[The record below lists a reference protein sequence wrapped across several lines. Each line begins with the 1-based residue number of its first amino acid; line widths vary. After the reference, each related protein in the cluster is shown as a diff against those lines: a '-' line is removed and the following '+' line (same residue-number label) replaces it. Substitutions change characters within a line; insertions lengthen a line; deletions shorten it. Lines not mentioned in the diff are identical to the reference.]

1 MQDKANKDLFDL
13 ISALAGNSDFTT
25 QEISQLL
32 ALANRRFFQAYNT
45 TPYWAR
51 YLISAEPR
59 SIQNQ
64 ICPFTQDGY
73 YVFGAGT
80 SEVNGLYELNGTE
93 NGQSAYTH
101 YDTRDIDA
109 TDIESGTAYQIE
121 YAGTS
126 DFTSVGSSSNDP
138 GTIFTASGVPTGTGK
153 VKTAA
158 FSLIRNSGNTAWI
171 IIAGFPNATETAYY
185 SLSSTSITETGW
197 TIGASTSAKANAPSV
212 RDLSDIGE
220 FIRIHRKEPFLNL
233 STLEYEFLVQNDGAH
248 ILNISDSKDVE
259 VFVTYR
265 KPITLL
271 TDLDTDG
278 SNSRN
283 EVPQEYFYF
292 MAHATYADFLRMDGQ
307 HSKATLE
314 EEIANQYL
322 AESLDNPQQVYN
334 NNTVGQRFKTYV
346 SQQSR

>member
-13 ISALAGNSDFTT
+13 ISALAGNSDCTT
-25 QEISQLL
+25 AEISQLL

-51 YLISAEPR
+51 YLTVGEERTIAN
-59 SIQNQ
+59 SIV
-64 ICPFTQDGY
+64 PFTQ
-73 YVFGAGT
+73 
-80 SEVNGLYELNGTE
+80 
-93 NGQSAYTH
+93 
-101 YDTRDIDA
+101 
-109 TDIESGTAYQIE
+109 
-121 YAGTS
+121 
-126 DFTSVGSSSNDP
+126 SS
-138 GTIFTASGVPTGTGK
+138 
-153 VKTAA
+153 KT
-158 FSLIRNSGNTAWI
+158 T
-171 IIAGFPNATETAYY
+171 
-185 SLSSTSITETGW
+185 
-197 TIGASTSAKANAPSV
+197 
-212 RDLSDIGE
+212 IGE
-220 FIRIHRKEPFLNL
+220 FLRIHREEPFLRN
-233 STLEYEFLVQNDGAH
+233 STIDFEFFVESDGAH
-248 ILNISDSKDVE
+248 VINLTASDATSVY
-259 VFVTYR
+259 VTYR
-265 KPITLL
+265 QPITLL

>member
-51 YLISAEPR
+51 YLTVGEERTIAN
-59 SIQNQ
+59 SIV
-64 ICPFTQDGY
+64 PFTQ
-73 YVFGAGT
+73 T
-80 SEVNGLYELNGTE
+80 S
-93 NGQSAYTH
+93 
-101 YDTRDIDA
+101 
-109 TDIESGTAYQIE
+109 
-121 YAGTS
+121 
-126 DFTSVGSSSNDP
+126 
-138 GTIFTASGVPTGTGK
+138 
-153 VKTAA
+153 KT
-158 FSLIRNSGNTAWI
+158 T
-171 IIAGFPNATETAYY
+171 
-185 SLSSTSITETGW
+185 
-197 TIGASTSAKANAPSV
+197 
-212 RDLSDIGE
+212 IGE
-220 FIRIHRKEPFLNL
+220 FLRIHREEPFLRN
-233 STLEYEFLVQNDGAH
+233 STIDFEFFVESDGAH
-248 ILNISDSKDVE
+248 VINMTASDATSVY
-259 VFVTYR
+259 VTYR
-265 KPITLL
+265 QPITLL

-292 MAHATYADFLRMDGQ
+292 MAHATYSDFLRMDGQ

>member
-25 QEISQLL
+25 AEISQLL

-51 YLISAEPR
+51 YLTVGEERTIAN
-59 SIQNQ
+59 SIV
-64 ICPFTQDGY
+64 PFTQ
-73 YVFGAGT
+73 T
-80 SEVNGLYELNGTE
+80 S
-93 NGQSAYTH
+93 
-101 YDTRDIDA
+101 
-109 TDIESGTAYQIE
+109 
-121 YAGTS
+121 
-126 DFTSVGSSSNDP
+126 
-138 GTIFTASGVPTGTGK
+138 
-153 VKTAA
+153 KT
-158 FSLIRNSGNTAWI
+158 T
-171 IIAGFPNATETAYY
+171 
-185 SLSSTSITETGW
+185 
-197 TIGASTSAKANAPSV
+197 
-212 RDLSDIGE
+212 IGE
-220 FIRIHRKEPFLNL
+220 FLRIHREEPFLRN
-233 STLEYEFLVQNDGAH
+233 STIDFEFFVESDGAH
-248 ILNISDSKDVE
+248 VINLTASDATSVY
-259 VFVTYR
+259 VTYR
-265 KPITLL
+265 QPITLL

>member
-51 YLISAEPR
+51 YLTVGEERTIAN
-59 SIQNQ
+59 SIV
-64 ICPFTQDGY
+64 PFTQ
-73 YVFGAGT
+73 T
-80 SEVNGLYELNGTE
+80 S
-93 NGQSAYTH
+93 
-101 YDTRDIDA
+101 
-109 TDIESGTAYQIE
+109 
-121 YAGTS
+121 
-126 DFTSVGSSSNDP
+126 
-138 GTIFTASGVPTGTGK
+138 
-153 VKTAA
+153 KT
-158 FSLIRNSGNTAWI
+158 T
-171 IIAGFPNATETAYY
+171 
-185 SLSSTSITETGW
+185 
-197 TIGASTSAKANAPSV
+197 
-212 RDLSDIGE
+212 IGE
-220 FIRIHRKEPFLNL
+220 FLRIHREEPFLRN
-233 STLEYEFLVQNDGAH
+233 STIDFEFFVESDGAH
-248 ILNISDSKDVE
+248 VINLTASDATSVY
-259 VFVTYR
+259 VTYR
-265 KPITLL
+265 QPITLL

>member
-13 ISALAGNSDFTT
+13 VSALAGNSDFTT

-51 YLISAEPR
+51 YLTVGEERTIAN
-59 SIQNQ
+59 SIV
-64 ICPFTQDGY
+64 PFTQ
-73 YVFGAGT
+73 T
-80 SEVNGLYELNGTE
+80 S
-93 NGQSAYTH
+93 
-101 YDTRDIDA
+101 
-109 TDIESGTAYQIE
+109 
-121 YAGTS
+121 
-126 DFTSVGSSSNDP
+126 
-138 GTIFTASGVPTGTGK
+138 
-153 VKTAA
+153 KT
-158 FSLIRNSGNTAWI
+158 T
-171 IIAGFPNATETAYY
+171 
-185 SLSSTSITETGW
+185 
-197 TIGASTSAKANAPSV
+197 
-212 RDLSDIGE
+212 IGE
-220 FIRIHRKEPFLNL
+220 FLRIHREEPFLRN
-233 STLEYEFLVQNDGAH
+233 STIDFEFFVESDGAH
-248 ILNISDSKDVE
+248 VINLTASDATSVY
-259 VFVTYR
+259 VTYR
-265 KPITLL
+265 QPITLL

-292 MAHATYADFLRMDGQ
+292 MAHATYADFLRKDGQ

>member
-25 QEISQLL
+25 AEISQLL

-51 YLISAEPR
+51 YLTVGEERTIAN
-59 SIQNQ
+59 SIV
-64 ICPFTQDGY
+64 PFTQ
-73 YVFGAGT
+73 
-80 SEVNGLYELNGTE
+80 
-93 NGQSAYTH
+93 
-101 YDTRDIDA
+101 
-109 TDIESGTAYQIE
+109 
-121 YAGTS
+121 
-126 DFTSVGSSSNDP
+126 SS
-138 GTIFTASGVPTGTGK
+138 
-153 VKTAA
+153 KT
-158 FSLIRNSGNTAWI
+158 T
-171 IIAGFPNATETAYY
+171 
-185 SLSSTSITETGW
+185 
-197 TIGASTSAKANAPSV
+197 
-212 RDLSDIGE
+212 IGE
-220 FIRIHRKEPFLNL
+220 FLRIHREEPFLRN
-233 STLEYEFLVQNDGAH
+233 STIDFEFFVESDGAH
-248 ILNISDSKDVE
+248 VINLTASDATSVY
-259 VFVTYR
+259 VTYR
-265 KPITLL
+265 QPITLL

>member
-25 QEISQLL
+25 AEISQLL

-45 TPYWAR
+45 TPYWAS
-51 YLISAEPR
+51 YLTVGEERTIAN
-59 SIQNQ
+59 SIV
-64 ICPFTQDGY
+64 PFTQ
-73 YVFGAGT
+73 
-80 SEVNGLYELNGTE
+80 
-93 NGQSAYTH
+93 
-101 YDTRDIDA
+101 
-109 TDIESGTAYQIE
+109 
-121 YAGTS
+121 
-126 DFTSVGSSSNDP
+126 SS
-138 GTIFTASGVPTGTGK
+138 
-153 VKTAA
+153 KT
-158 FSLIRNSGNTAWI
+158 T
-171 IIAGFPNATETAYY
+171 
-185 SLSSTSITETGW
+185 
-197 TIGASTSAKANAPSV
+197 
-212 RDLSDIGE
+212 IGE
-220 FIRIHRKEPFLNL
+220 FLRIHREEPFLRN
-233 STLEYEFLVQNDGAH
+233 STIDFEFFVESDGAH
-248 ILNISDSKDVE
+248 VINLTASDATSVY
-259 VFVTYR
+259 VTYR
-265 KPITLL
+265 QPITLL

>member
-25 QEISQLL
+25 AEISQLL

-45 TPYWAR
+45 TPYWAS
-51 YLISAEPR
+51 YLTVGEERTIAN
-59 SIQNQ
+59 SIV
-64 ICPFTQDGY
+64 PFTQ
-73 YVFGAGT
+73 
-80 SEVNGLYELNGTE
+80 
-93 NGQSAYTH
+93 
-101 YDTRDIDA
+101 
-109 TDIESGTAYQIE
+109 
-121 YAGTS
+121 
-126 DFTSVGSSSNDP
+126 SS
-138 GTIFTASGVPTGTGK
+138 
-153 VKTAA
+153 KT
-158 FSLIRNSGNTAWI
+158 T
-171 IIAGFPNATETAYY
+171 
-185 SLSSTSITETGW
+185 
-197 TIGASTSAKANAPSV
+197 
-212 RDLSDIGE
+212 IGE
-220 FIRIHRKEPFLNL
+220 FLRIHREEPFLRN
-233 STLEYEFLVQNDGAH
+233 STIDSEFFVESDGAH
-248 ILNISDSKDVE
+248 VINLTASDATSVY
-259 VFVTYR
+259 VTYR
-265 KPITLL
+265 QPITLL